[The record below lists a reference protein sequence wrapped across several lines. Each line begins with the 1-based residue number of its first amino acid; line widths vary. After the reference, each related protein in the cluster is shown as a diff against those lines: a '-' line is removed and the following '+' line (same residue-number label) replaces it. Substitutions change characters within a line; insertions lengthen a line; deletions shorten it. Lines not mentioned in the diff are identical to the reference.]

1 MYLLNN
7 RFSSPIY
14 IVYFT
19 NQPFSGLIYML
30 NTKDLVFQQ
39 RKCLQY
45 PKININQNSESEPA
59 GHCMHYCS
67 LMKRYFTL
75 SVLTMIWSTTLLHA
89 HKIEI
94 KQTTQYPLLIT
105 AHTVSVIYKLRIQYP
120 YF

>member
-59 GHCMHYCS
+59 EHCMHHCS

-75 SVLTMIWSTTLLHA
+75 SVLTMVNYFTTRA
-89 HKIEI
+89 
-94 KQTTQYPLLIT
+94 QNRNQ
-105 AHTVSVIYKLRIQYP
+105 ANNTVSIAHNCAYSIRNL
-120 YF
+120 